1 MSATPATSVAD
12 PPRLHRTGGVAV
24 VEALGTV
31 DAAQEEALR
40 RLVDTALCAGAVTV
54 VLDISRALLVPAS
67 RALLSDLHDEVAT
80 RGSRFAVA
88 GPTGPSREVLDPL
101 RVELDLLVYPVVPA
115 APPWSDAG
123 PAVFV

>member
-24 VEALGTV
+24 VEAVGTV
-31 DAAQEEALR
+31 DATQQEALR
-40 RLVDTALCAGAVTV
+40 RLVDSALCAGAVTV
-54 VLDISRALLVPAS
+54 VLDVGHAALVPAS
-67 RALLSDLHDEVAT
+67 RTVLRDLHDAVVAH
-80 RGSRFAVA
+80 GSRFAVA

-123 PAVFV
+123 PSVFV